1 MVTNTLSFYVVLLLL
16 LVVVVIEVQPLPFII
31 IIIIMVLYN
40 NHYCCFCCCCYF
52 KFTFIYRLH
61 LMPVVYHFLCFITTL
76 KCIWNLLIWVNYTV
90 KFYKHF
96 RRLHSYICYETLKTL
111 TPAEKR
117 TITVTG
123 SVFLTGP
130 AGTVQFTVSPGSVV
144 THQKP
149 LSVVIRLGF
158 TYLRLKD
165 NHMEILNREEEI
177 ERRVHNTRITH

>member
-31 IIIIMVLYN
+31 ILIIIMVLYN
-40 NHYCCFCCCCYF
+40 NHYCCFCCCYYF

-96 RRLHSYICYETLKTL
+96 RRLHSYILLRDLKNVDTCRKTDDNSNRISVSHWTCRHCTVYRFSWISGHSSKTSL
-111 TPAEKR
+111 CCHQAGLHLPATEGQPHGDPQQGGR
-117 TITVTG
+117 DRE
-123 SVFLTGP
+123 
-130 AGTVQFTVSPGSVV
+130 ASPQ
-144 THQKP
+144 H
-149 LSVVIRLGF
+149 
-158 TYLRLKD
+158 
-165 NHMEILNREEEI
+165 
-177 ERRVHNTRITH
+177 